1 MTTQAPQ
8 RPPVR
13 VGVGTDADG
22 RPVPTA
28 WERAVRRTRV
38 TRPGDRVAGW
48 LAAIGL
54 SLLAFF
60 LRWWNLGSPRVF
72 EFDETYYAKD
82 AWSMLRHGYV
92 RGYVEGADAQIL
104 AGSPDGLWTDSPS
117 MIVHP
122 EVGKWLIALGEHA
135 FGMTPFGWR
144 IAAAVV
150 GSLMVLVMCRLAR
163 RLTGSTLLGLV
174 AGLLLCFDGL
184 QFVLSRLALLDIFLA
199 FFVLCGVSCLV
210 ADRDWYR
217 ARLARRLPD
226 QPAPRAG
233 GGAGGAGW
241 SGEWGPVRG
250 LLLRPW
256 LLAAGV
262 MWGLAVGT
270 KWTALYPL
278 AAFGVLVWLWSAGAR
293 RAFGVRRP
301 LLRSILSDGVPA
313 FVNLVVVAAVVY
325 VASWSGWLANAG
337 EYEESLSST
346 QYTQYTGAGSC
357 EGTDYVSED
366 PDTDA
371 RWPTATEPDASG
383 AGEVVQSL
391 RSLFYYHRDVLTFH
405 SEFLNCADHV
415 YASDPLGWP
424 LLNRPVG
431 VAADTGIAPG
441 TRGCEAPEG
450 SNCLRQVLL
459 IGTPVLWWGG
469 ALALLAA
476 LVLWLGARDWRFG
489 LTVVGAASAWLP
501 WLQYGDRPIFSFYA
515 VVMLPFTVLAVVLLM
530 GAVIGRSRAPTARR
544 TLGVVLSGAFVVLVL
559 LNFAWFW
566 PIFTNG
572 LLTNSEWTD
581 RIWFSRWI

>member
-8 RPPVR
+8 RPEGR
-13 VGVGTDADG
+13 LGVGVDAAGD
-22 RPVPTA
+22 PVPTA
-28 WERAVRRTRV
+28 WQRARAFSTAS
-38 TRPGDRVAGW
+38 TTDRLVGW
-48 LAAIGL
+48 LGAIGL
-54 SLLAFF
+54 TLLAFF

-72 EFDETYYAKD
+72 AFDETYYAKD
-82 AWSMLRHGYV
+82 AWSMLRYGYV
-92 RGYVEGADAQIL
+92 QGYAEGADAQIL
-104 AGSPDGLWTDSPS
+104 AGNPDGLWTGNPS

-122 EVGKWLIALGEHA
+122 EVGKWLIALGEQA

-144 IAAAVV
+144 ISAAVV

-174 AGLLLCFDGL
+174 AGVLLCFDGL
-184 QFVLSRLALLDIFLA
+184 QFVLSRLALLDVFLA
-199 FFVLCGVSCLV
+199 FFVLCGVTCLV

-217 ARLARRLPD
+217 ARLARLLPD
-226 QPAPRAG
+226 QPADPG
-233 GGAGGAGW
+233 G
-241 SGEWGPVRG
+241 WGPVRG

-301 LLRSILSDGVPA
+301 LLRSALTDGVPA
-313 FVNLVVVAAVVY
+313 FLSLVGVAAVVY
-325 VASWSGWLANAG
+325 VASWSGWLANASQ
-337 EYEESLSST
+337 YEQSLSST
-346 QYTQYTGAGSC
+346 QYTQYTGAGRC
-357 EGTDYVSED
+357 EGTDFVSTD

-371 RWPTATEPDASG
+371 RWPTATEPDATG
-383 AGEVVQSL
+383 VGELTQSL

-415 YASDPLGWP
+415 YASKPLGWP

-431 VAADTGIAPG
+431 VAADTDIAPG
-441 TRGCEAPEG
+441 TRGCQAAAG

-469 ALALLAA
+469 ALALLGA
-476 LVLWLGARDWRFG
+476 LVMWLGTRDWRFG
-489 LTVVGAASAWLP
+489 LAVVGAASAWLP
-501 WLQYGDRPIFSFYA
+501 WLQYDDRPIFSFYA
-515 VVMLPFTVLAVVLLM
+515 VVMLPFTILAVVLAM
-530 GAVIGRSRAPTARR
+530 GALIGRSRAPSRRR
-544 TLGVVLSGAFVVLVL
+544 TLGVVLSGAFVVLVIV
-559 LNFAWFW
+559 NFAWFW
-566 PIFTNG
+566 PVFTHG
-572 LLTNSEWTD
+572 LLTNAEWTD
-581 RIWFSRWI
+581 RIWFTRWI